1 MKKMLLLLAL
11 LAPAA
16 ACASAQAK
24 QKPVESPTLEV
35 PPAPP
40 RVFEPLPRAAPP
52 PPEPIPELPAPPATS
67 QRPRQTPVRETAKPE
82 PKPEPP
88 PVEAAPVVT
97 PPPPVVPPLRTPN
110 TPDGAE
116 ASRLIREILDRASRT
131 LGTVDYRGLPA
142 GRRKEYD
149 DAKQSITLAD
159 EKLKSGDLDLAKN
172 LAEKA
177 DKIAAQLQGR

>member
-1 MKKMLLLLAL
+1 MKRLLLLLAL
-11 LAPAA
+11 VVPAA

-24 QKPVESPTLEV
+24 QPVESPSLEV

-40 RVFEPLPRAAPP
+40 RVFEPLPRVAPP
-52 PPEPIPELPAPPATS
+52 PPEPVPELPAPPAANT
-67 QRPRQTPVRETAKPE
+67 RPRPAPQSRETAKPD

-88 PVEAAPVVT
+88 PVEPAPPVT
-97 PPPPVVPPLRTPN
+97 APPPAVPPLRTPN
-110 TPDGAE
+110 TPEGAE
-116 ASRLIREILDRASRT
+116 ASRLIRDLLDRASKT
-131 LGTVDYRGLPA
+131 LATVDYRVLPA

-149 DAKQSITLAD
+149 DAKQSILLAED
-159 EKLKSGDLDLAKN
+159 KLKSGDLDLAKN